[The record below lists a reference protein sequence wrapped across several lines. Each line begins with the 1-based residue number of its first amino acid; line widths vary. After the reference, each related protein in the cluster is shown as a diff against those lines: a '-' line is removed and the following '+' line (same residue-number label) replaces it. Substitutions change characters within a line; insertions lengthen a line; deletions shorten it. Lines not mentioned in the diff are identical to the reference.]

1 MAYQLMPLQVMVKDP
16 QLLQEDPV
24 AELGD
29 VIIPRHVVVNQEV
42 TRRVG
47 YQVAL
52 MKVQVFVLWA
62 SHELRRKVYL
72 QILEVGL

>member
-47 YQVAL
+47 CQVAL
-52 MKVQVFVLWA
+52 TKAQVFVLWA

-72 QILEVGL
+72 QILEVVL

>member
-24 AELGD
+24 VELGD
-29 VIIPRHVVVNQEV
+29 VTILHHVVVNQEV

-62 SHELRRKVYL
+62 SHELRRKVYS

>member
-29 VIIPRHVVVNQEV
+29 VTIPRHVVVNQEV

-62 SHELRRKVYL
+62 SHELRRKAYL
-72 QILEVGL
+72 QILVVGL